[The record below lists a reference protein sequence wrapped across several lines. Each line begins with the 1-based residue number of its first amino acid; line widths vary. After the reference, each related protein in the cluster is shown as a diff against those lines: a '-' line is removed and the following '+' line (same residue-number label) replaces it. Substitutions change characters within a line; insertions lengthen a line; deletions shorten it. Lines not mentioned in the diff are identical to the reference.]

1 MHKVFPELHQM
12 FCEKHTGKPENL
24 DPSGSLQKSEKLDPS
39 ETLQKPENWDPSGT
53 LKNPENQD
61 PGHYRDPK
69 KIGN

>member
-1 MHKVFPELHQM
+1 MFPELHQM

-53 LKNPENQD
+53 LKNRKTRT
-61 PGHYRDPK
+61 RDITGTLK
-69 KIGN
+69 KLGIN